1 MRRCVLVIALLTLLA
16 APAAADAKRLVRYDV
31 GGGLAGRSATL
42 TVDRSGSA
50 RQSGTR
56 SATQRFMVPAKQL
69 GALKRELKA
78 ARFSS
83 LKRRYQPDYPV
94 LDGITQVVTYKG
106 ARGLGLQRR
115 QGPQAAPARAQP
127 PFAADAGLASDVVGN
142 HRQEALGLPRR

>member
-1 MRRCVLVIALLTLLA
+1 MRRCVLVIALVAVLA

-42 TVDRSGSA
+42 IVDRSGSA

-56 SATQRFMVPAKQL
+56 SATERFMVSAKQL
-69 GALKRELKA
+69 SALKRELSA

-83 LKRRYQPDYPV
+83 LKHRYQPDYPV

-106 ARGLGLQRR
+106 HAVSVSSGAEVPKRLRR
-115 QGPQAAPARAQP
+115 VLSRLSRLMRA
-127 PFAADAGLASDVVGN
+127 
-142 HRQEALGLPRR
+142 